1 MTKRPCAGWQTYVCR
16 QNGIAV
22 LSSLA
27 LTGTLC
33 AQVPLG
39 NLRPEFQ
46 RQVESLRKK
55 VAANIQP
62 KQVLGKTVNGDMFA
76 ELATSYVTALNEGG
90 VPVISTALE
99 RAVQSQCRVS
109 SATYARAE

>member
-1 MTKRPCAGWQTYVCR
+1 MP
-16 QNGIAV
+16 
-22 LSSLA
+22 LSS
-27 LTGTLC
+27 
-33 AQVPLG
+33 
-39 NLRPEFQ
+39 LRPEFQ
-46 RQVESLRKK
+46 RQIESLRKK

-99 RAVQSQCRVS
+99 RAVQSQCRVRS
-109 SATYARAE
+109 CDCFSLCSFSDEVIDGIHVFRKRCEAR